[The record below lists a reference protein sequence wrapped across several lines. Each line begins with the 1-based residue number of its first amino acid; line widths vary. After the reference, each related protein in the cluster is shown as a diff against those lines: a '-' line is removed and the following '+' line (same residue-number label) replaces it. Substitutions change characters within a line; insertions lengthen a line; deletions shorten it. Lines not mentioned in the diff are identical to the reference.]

1 MSDGVHPAL
10 VVVAIWA
17 VAVVCIVLAV
27 TLGTDETTQTSYDYE
42 QITACLDARG
52 FPFDTIAEASKSL
65 RFCIEFDQALRGQ
78 R

>member
-1 MSDGVHPAL
+1 MSDYAFVILSTVAL
-10 VVVAIWA
+10 I
-17 VAVVCIVLAV
+17 AVVIITV
-27 TLGTDETTQTSYDYE
+27 TRPEPPAPAPVYDYE